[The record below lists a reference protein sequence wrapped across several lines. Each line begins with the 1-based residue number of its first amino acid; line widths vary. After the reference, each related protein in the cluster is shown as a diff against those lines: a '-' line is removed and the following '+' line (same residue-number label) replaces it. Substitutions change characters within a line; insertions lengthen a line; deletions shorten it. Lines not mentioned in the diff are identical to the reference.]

1 MAVIITDMA
10 GAHRLLPLLREAGS
24 VVLVDSAVLLLEVDS
39 DLALAGSDM
48 VLAGSA
54 ATEVLVDLVDGNHR
68 NGRTC

>member
-24 VVLVDSAVLLLEVDS
+24 VVLVDSAGLLLE
-39 DLALAGSDM
+39 AGSDM